1 MLQEKTC
8 MGNSVTQKILE
19 NHIVKGKF
27 EPGKEIAIKID
38 QTLTQDATGTMA
50 YLQFEAMGQ
59 SKVKTELSVS
69 YIDHNTIQ
77 VGFENADD
85 HRYLQSIAAKYGIL
99 LSRAGNG
106 ICHQVH
112 LERFGK
118 PGKTLLGSDSH
129 TPTAGGLGMIAI
141 GAGGLD
147 IAVAMCGEPFYLTCP
162 KVIKIN
168 LKGKLRPWVSAK
180 DVVLKVLEVFTTK
193 GNVACVF
200 EYGGEGVKTLSVPE
214 RATITNMGAEC
225 GVTTSVFPSDEITKK
240 FLEAQSREN
249 DWVEVKA
256 DDDAQY
262 DRIVEIDLSELIPL
276 AAVPHSPGN
285 IKTVKELSGIPVNQ
299 VCIGSCTNSSYKD
312 LMTVAKIL
320 KGKKVQPSVS
330 LVISPGSKQV
340 IENLAREGALA
351 DLYSTG
357 ARITEPVC
365 GFCIGNSQS
374 PQTDAVSIRTSNRNF
389 FGRSGT
395 KTANLY
401 LTSPETAAAAVIKGN
416 ITDPRDLG
424 MDYPEVEM
432 PKKFYTDDSMI
443 ILPSKTP
450 EQVEI
455 YRGPNIGEPP
465 SNPPMPANISGV
477 ITIKVGDKITT
488 DHIIPAGSR
497 MKYRSNVP
505 KYSEFVFEIVDDTF
519 YKRAVEYRDKGKH
532 NIIVGGL
539 SYGQGSSR
547 EHAALCPM
555 FLGVK
560 AVIAKSFER
569 IHSANLINFGII
581 PLTFKTE
588 ADYGG
593 IDSGDEIQIPNIRE
607 VISKN
612 EPLIVENLTKGKNF
626 EVNYELSERQ
636 RNILLA
642 GGMLS
647 YIRNK

>member
-1 MLQEKTC
+1 MAK
-8 MGNSVTQKILE
+8 SITQKILE
-19 NHIVKGKF
+19 DHIVKGKF
-27 EPGKEIAIKID
+27 DPGKEIAIKID

-50 YLQFEAMGQ
+50 YLQFEAIGL

-85 HRYLQSIAAKYGIL
+85 HRYLQSIAAKYGIF

-147 IAVAMCGEPFYLTCP
+147 IAVSMGGEPFYLTCS

-168 LKGKLRPWVSAK
+168 LKGKLNPWVSAK

-193 GNVACVF
+193 GNVGCVF
-200 EYGGEGVKTLSVPE
+200 EYTGEGVKTLSVPE

-225 GVTTSVFPSDEITKK
+225 GVTTSVFPSDEITKQ
-240 FLEAQSREN
+240 FLKAQGREN
-249 DWVEVKA
+249 DWVEIKA
-256 DDDAQY
+256 DEDAQY
-262 DRIVEIDLSELIPL
+262 DRIVDINLSELVPL

-285 IKTVKELSGIPVNQ
+285 IKTVKELSGMLVNQ

-320 KGKKVQPSVS
+320 KGKKVHPSVGF
-330 LVISPGSKQV
+330 VISPGSKQV
-340 IENLAREGALA
+340 IENLARNGALT

-357 ARITEPVC
+357 TRITEPVC

-374 PQTDAVSIRTSNRNF
+374 PQTEAVSIRTSNRNF

-395 KTANLY
+395 TTANLY
-401 LTSPETAAAAVIKGN
+401 LTSPETAAAAVITGKM
-416 ITDPRDLG
+416 TDPRDLG
-424 MDYPEVEM
+424 MDYPQVEI
-432 PKKFYTDDSMI
+432 PEKFYIDDSMI

-465 SNPPMPANISGV
+465 FNSPMPANITGV

-505 KYSEFVFEIVDDTF
+505 KYSEFVFEIVDSTF
-519 YKRAVEYRDKGKH
+519 YKRAMGYRDEGKH

-581 PLTFKTE
+581 PLMFKIET
-588 ADYGG
+588 DYDE

-607 VISKN
+607 VVSKN
-612 EPLIVENLTKGKNF
+612 EPLIVKNLTKGKDF
-626 EVNYELSERQ
+626 EVHFELTQRQ
-636 RNILLA
+636 RDILLA

-647 YIRNK
+647 YIKNK

>member
-1 MLQEKTC
+1 
-8 MGNSVTQKILE
+8 MGKSVTQKILE
-19 NHIVKGKF
+19 EHLINGNF

-50 YLQFEAMGQ
+50 YLQFEAMCVP
-59 SKVKTELSVS
+59 KVKTELSVS

-77 VGFENADD
+77 IGFENADD
-85 HRYLQSIAAKYGIL
+85 HRYLQSIAAKYGIY

-118 PGKTLLGSDSH
+118 PKKTLLGSDSH

-147 IAVAMCGEPFYLTCP
+147 VAVALAGEPFYLTCP

-168 LKGKLRPWVSAK
+168 LKGKLSPWVSAK
-180 DVVLKVLEVFTTK
+180 DVVLKVLELFSTK
-193 GNVACVF
+193 GNVGTVF

-225 GVTTSVFPSDEITKK
+225 GVTTSIFPSDEITKK
-240 FLEAQSREN
+240 FLAAQGREN
-249 DWVEVKA
+249 DWLEIKA
-256 DDDAQY
+256 DQGAEY
-262 DRIVEIDLSELIPL
+262 DRVVDIDLSELVPL
-276 AAVPHSPGN
+276 VALPHSPGN
-285 IKTVKELSGIPVNQ
+285 IKTVKELAGTPVNQ

-320 KGKKVQPSVS
+320 KGKKVHPSVS
-330 LVISPGSKQV
+330 FVISPGSKQV
-340 IENLAREGALA
+340 LENLARDGALA

-374 PQTDAVSIRTSNRNF
+374 PQTDAASIRTSNRNF

-401 LTSPETAAAAVIKGN
+401 LASPETAAAAVITGKF
-416 ITDPRDLG
+416 TDPRDLEI
-424 MDYPEVEM
+424 DYPQVKM
-432 PKKFYTDDSMI
+432 PLRFYTYDSMI
-443 ILPSKTP
+443 IFPSKTP
-450 EQVEI
+450 EQVEV
-455 YRGPNIGEPP
+455 YRGPNIVELP
-465 SNPPMPANISGV
+465 SNVPMPSDLFGV
-477 ITIKVGDKITT
+477 VTIKVGDKITT
-488 DHIIPAGSR
+488 DHIIPAGAR

-505 KYSEFVFEIVDDTF
+505 KYSEFVFEIVDETF
-519 YKRAVEYRDKGKH
+519 PKRATKLRDTGKH
-532 NIIVGGL
+532 NIIVAGL

-588 ADYGG
+588 TDFDQL
-593 IDSGDEIQIPNIRE
+593 DSGDELQVSEIRKA
-607 VISKN
+607 VSTN
-612 EPLIVENLTKGKNF
+612 QPLTVRNLTKNKEF
-626 EVNYELSERQ
+626 QVNYELTQRQ
-636 RNILLA
+636 RNIILA

-647 YIRNK
+647 YIKNR

>member
-1 MLQEKTC
+1 MRK
-8 MGNSVTQKILE
+8 SITQKILE
-19 NHIVKGKF
+19 AHLVEGKF
-27 EPGKEIAIKID
+27 EQGKEIAIKID

-50 YLQFEAMGQ
+50 YLQFEAMGVP
-59 SKVKTELSVS
+59 KVKTELSVS

-85 HRYLQSIAAKYGIL
+85 QHYLQSIAAKYGIL

-129 TPTAGGLGMIAI
+129 TPTAGGLGMIGI

-147 IAVAMCGEPFYLTCP
+147 VAVAMGGEPFYLTCP
-162 KVIKIN
+162 KVTKIN

-193 GNVACVF
+193 GNVGHVF
-200 EYGGEGVKTLSVPE
+200 EYGGEGAKTLSVPE

-225 GVTTSVFPSDEITKK
+225 GVTTSVFPSDEITSQ
-240 FLEAQSREN
+240 FLKAQGREE
-249 DWVEVKA
+249 DWGEVKA
-256 DDDAQY
+256 DEDAEY
-262 DRIVEIDLSELIPL
+262 DRVVDIDLSEIVPL
-276 AAVPHSPGN
+276 VAFPHSPGN
-285 IKTVKELSGIPVNQ
+285 IKTVKELRGMKVNQ

-320 KGKKVQPSVS
+320 KGKKAHPSVS
-330 LVISPGSKQV
+330 FVISPGSKQV
-340 IENLAREGALA
+340 IENLAREGVLA

-395 KTANLY
+395 KSANLY
-401 LTSPETAAAAVIKGN
+401 LTSPETAAAAVIAGEM
-416 ITDPRDLG
+416 TDPRDLG
-424 MDYPEVEM
+424 MDYPRVEM
-432 PKKFYTDDSMI
+432 PERFYIDDSMI
-443 ILPSKTP
+443 LFPSDTP
-450 EQVEI
+450 EQVQI

-465 SNPPMPANISGV
+465 SNPPMPTSISGV
-477 ITIKVGDKITT
+477 VTIKVGDKITT

-519 YKRAVEYRDKGKH
+519 YKRAVENRDKGKH

-581 PLTFKTE
+581 PLTFKKET
-588 ADYGG
+588 DYDE
-593 IDSGDEIQIPNIRE
+593 IDSGDEIQILNIRK
-607 VISKN
+607 VISENK
-612 EPLIVENLTKGKNF
+612 PLIVKNLTKNRDF
-626 EVNYELSERQ
+626 EVNYDLSERQ

-647 YIRNK
+647 YIKNK

>member
-1 MLQEKTC
+1 
-8 MGNSVTQKILE
+8 MGKSITQKIIEEHL
-19 NHIVKGKF
+19 VAGKF

-50 YLQFEAMGQ
+50 YLQFEAMGL

-85 HRYLQSIAAKYGIL
+85 HRYLQSIASKYGIL

-147 IAVAMCGEPFYLTCP
+147 IAVAMGGEPFYLTCP
-162 KVIKIN
+162 KVTKIN
-168 LKGKLRPWVSAK
+168 LKGKLNPWVSAK

-193 GNVACVF
+193 GNVGTVF
-200 EYGGEGVKTLSVPE
+200 EYGGEGTKTLSVPE

-225 GVTTSVFPSDEITKK
+225 GVTTSVFPSDEITKQ
-240 FLEAQSREN
+240 FLKAQGREK

-256 DDDAQY
+256 DEDATY
-262 DRIVEIDLSELIPL
+262 DRVVDIDLSEIVPL
-276 AAVPHSPGN
+276 VAYPHSPGN
-285 IKTVKELSGIPVNQ
+285 IKTVKELSGMTVNQ

-320 KGKKVQPSVS
+320 KGKKVHPSVS
-330 LVISPGSKQV
+330 FVISPGSKQV
-340 IENLAREGALA
+340 LENLAREGALA
-351 DLYSTG
+351 DLLSTG

-401 LTSPETAAAAVIKGN
+401 LTSPETAATSLITGKM
-416 ITDPRDLG
+416 TDPRDLG
-424 MDYPEVEM
+424 MDYPQVEM
-432 PKKFYTDDSMI
+432 PEKFYIDDSMI
-443 ILPSKTP
+443 LLPSDTP
-450 EQVEI
+450 EKVQI
-455 YRGPNIGEPP
+455 YRGPNIGDPP
-465 SNPPMPANISGV
+465 SNSPMPADISGV
-477 ITIKVGDKITT
+477 VTIKVGDKITT

-519 YKRAVEYRDKGKH
+519 YKRAAEIRDKGKH

-581 PLTFKTE
+581 PLMFKKE
-588 ADYGG
+588 SDYDG
-593 IDSGDEIQIPNIRE
+593 IDSGDEIQIPNIRK
-607 VISKN
+607 VLSKN
-612 EPLIVENLTKGKNF
+612 EPLIVKNLTKGKDF

-647 YIRNK
+647 YIKNK